1 MEDKSLIW
9 DVISDSG
16 EGDVVLAVD
25 YSVNGRREAGFKD
38 FAKLL
43 GPDVN
48 VWETLSP
55 PIGEEAGMSADE
67 YVERWVEVVRGS
79 GRRVSAVL
87 GYCASS
93 AFAGAIAEG
102 VARFQED
109 GPKPVLFDPTPSTAW
124 TILHFGFFKVIES
137 LSASLTEEEIVQVQ
151 KDGWE
156 CAARDAED
164 LEAFRTE
171 IVGVYRKVGELA
183 FDRIG
188 LAPELGEQMVAW
200 FRAYVAYLIAAAE
213 LTGTFDLSGATVVC
227 SSALKELPGEVLDEY
242 RFDVDHSELLNSEEV
257 AREVAGFLAV

>member
-55 PIGEEAGMSADE
+55 PIGEEGGMSGAE
-67 YVERWVEVVRGS
+67 YVERWVDVVRGS

-93 AFAGAIAEG
+93 AFAGAIADG
-102 VARFQED
+102 VARFQAD

-137 LSASLTEEEIVQVQ
+137 LAASLTEEEVVQVQ

-156 CAARDAED
+156 CAARNAED
-164 LEAFRTE
+164 LEAFRGE
-171 IVGVYRKVGELA
+171 IVAVYRRVGELA
-183 FDRIG
+183 FERIG
-188 LAPELGEQMVAW
+188 LSPELGEQMVAW

-213 LTGTFDLSGATVVC
+213 LTGTFDVSGATVVC
-227 SSALKELPGEVLDEY
+227 SSALKDIPEGVLEEY
-242 RFDVDHSELLNSEEV
+242 RFDVDHSELLDSEEV
-257 AREVAGFLAV
+257 AREVAGLLAG